1 MHTVARLA
9 TTLCVDDCSTSDTSA
24 AARKSMSAQAKNHW
38 SKTEQF
44 DDVTFL

>member
-9 TTLCVDDCSTSDTSA
+9 TRLSVDDRSTSDTSA
-24 AARKSMSAQAKNHW
+24 AARNLLSAQVKNHC
-38 SKTEQF
+38 SKSEQF

>member
-9 TTLCVDDCSTSDTSA
+9 TSLCVDDRFTSDTSA
-24 AARKSMSAQAKNHW
+24 ASRKSLSAQVKNHC
-38 SKTEQF
+38 SKSEQF